1 MVPSSRNVRWVQAAL
16 GPHFAMGLR
25 GSPGGKAEVSRVNL
39 TSLGP
44 QSLNKVET
52 RLVCDGSRTWD
63 LACGTIFHLH
73 SLSMA
78 ALLYVPEG
86 RICCGLALTTY
97 PSPHLSLMFFSSLA
111 FTGIPEARYIPYAGS
126 AHSGRGEAP
135 SSSGM
140 AEARGRRSPERYKTQ
155 SRGQRELEEGISK
168 P

>member
-1 MVPSSRNVRWVQAAL
+1 M
-16 GPHFAMGLR
+16 
-25 GSPGGKAEVSRVNL
+25 NL

-63 LACGTIFHLH
+63 LVCGTVC
-73 SLSMA
+73 LSVA

-86 RICCGLALTTY
+86 GSCCGLALTIY
-97 PSPHLSLMFFSSLA
+97 PSPHLSLMFVSNLA

-126 AHSGRGEAP
+126 ARSGRGEAP

-140 AEARGRRSPERYKTQ
+140 AEARRRRSPER
-155 SRGQRELEEGISK
+155 
-168 P
+168 